1 MPSEIEA
8 QGLPLQGLR
17 VVELGHFVSA
27 SYCARLLADAGAD
40 VIKVEGPEGDEA
52 RRRGP
57 FPDDLPDPNRS
68 GLFLYLNANKQGI
81 TLDLR
86 SSLGKKLFVDL
97 LKDAD
102 VLVENNPPREMD
114 ELGLDF
120 HSLHKEHPH
129 LVVTSVTP
137 FGQTGPYR
145 DYLGDDL
152 IIANMGG
159 LAYATPGI
167 PDQVGDPDQE
177 PPLRPATYVADFTAG
192 IAASVATMLAVL
204 SRQWDGLGRHV
215 DVSEQEAVASTLTWD
230 LATTSYL
237 GLIKRRGARL
247 GYGLMP
253 NCYLP
258 CKDGYVVITAITQE
272 HWLRLVEVMG
282 SPDWAD
288 SELFRDGMGRSDNW
302 DALRLLILEW
312 TMAHTGREIYEAA
325 QARGIPC
332 YPANKVSQAITS
344 EQVTARKFL
353 REMEVGPGR
362 VASFPGLPFRFGDTP
377 LPLRMPAPRLG
388 EHTNTLLSEH
398 LGYTGP
404 ELARLRGLGVI

>member
-1 MPSEIEA
+1 MPLH
-8 QGLPLQGLR
+8 GLS

-27 SYCARLLADAGAD
+27 PYCARLLADSGAE

-68 GLFLYLNANKQGI
+68 GLFLYLNANKLGI

-86 SSLGKKLFVDL
+86 SSLARKLFFDL

-102 VLVENNPPREMD
+102 ILVENNPPGEMD
-114 ELGLDF
+114 ALGLDF
-120 HSLHKEHPH
+120 PSLHKEYPR
-129 LVVTSVTP
+129 LIVTSVTP

-152 IIANMGG
+152 IAANMGG
-159 LAYATPGI
+159 LTYATPGI
-167 PDQVGDPDQE
+167 PDQVNDPVRE

-204 SRQWDGLGRHV
+204 AREWDGLGRHV

-272 HWLRLVEVMG
+272 HWLALVEVMG

-332 YPANKVSQAITS
+332 YPANEVSQGHYVRAGGCQ
-344 EQVTARKFL
+344 EVLARDGSGA
-353 REMEVGPGR
+353 GPGSR
-362 VASFPGLPFRFGDTP
+362 IPRTP
-377 LPLRMPAPRLG
+377 LSIRGRPPAPANAGAAAGRAHQYPVVG
-388 EHTNTLLSEH
+388 APGIHRPGACQAQGDGGSFE
-398 LGYTGP
+398 
-404 ELARLRGLGVI
+404 